1 MANNMAELG
10 LIFQSDK
17 TAEQTKATLAE
28 WIFKARDEDPACYE
42 NAMCLIGWHN
52 LEPSSSQKKRYSE
65 DPRLAEL
72 RLREF
77 EFYREKIKIDRETF
91 IILKEIY
98 SLLEPFDYKAV
109 PGKIETIYRKSHTGT
124 WFVYVGEIVSSG
136 LEIRKGM
143 GITVYASGEIY
154 EGYRIEVKPHYFGR
168 YIHISGLVRT
178 CGYNKGNIYGCSE
191 EHTID
196 LTQSPR
202 RAMSPSKS
210 CSQINFKHFKQLKRK
225 VSVISFHET
234 EDMHLWK

>member
-1 MANNMAELG
+1 MTELG

-91 IILKEIY
+91 NILKEIY

-124 WFVYVGEIVSSG
+124 SFVYVGEIVSSG

-154 EGYRIEVKPHYFGR
+154 EGYREDAKPHYFGR
-168 YIHISGLVRT
+168 YIHISGLVRN
-178 CGYNKGNIYGCSE
+178 CGYNKGSIYGYCE
-191 EHTID
+191 EHTMD

-202 RAMSPSKS
+202 RAMSSS
-210 CSQINFKHFKQLKRK
+210 TLSSDISTQTVESLKK
-225 VSVISFHET
+225 KLSVFSFHET
-234 EDMHLWK
+234 QDDSLWR

>member
-1 MANNMAELG
+1 MVAKL
-10 LIFQSDK
+10 L
-17 TAEQTKATLAE
+17 
-28 WIFKARDEDPACYE
+28 FKARDENPSCYA
-42 NAMCLIGWHN
+42 NAMLLIGQYN
-52 LEPSSSQKKRYSE
+52 LKPSKSRQEKY
-65 DPRLAEL
+65 AENPKLKELVL
-72 RLREF
+72 RDF
-77 EFYREKIKIDRETF
+77 EFYKEKIGMKQKTYETLQKIYNSF
-91 IILKEIY
+91 
-98 SLLEPFDYKAV
+98 SPFDYKAS
-109 PGKIETIYRKSHTGT
+109 PSDIKEITRESHTGT
-124 WFVYVGEIVSSG
+124 KFVYVGEVVPG
-136 LEIRKGM
+136 TKIRKGM

-154 EGYRIEVKPHYFGR
+154 EGYREDAKPHYFGR